1 MDTGQI
7 SLVGTRRALE
17 MIEIHNATFRW
28 NGSAET
34 TPAFCNLSAAV
45 AEGELVAVLGPS
57 GCGKSTLLK
66 CLAGIAELDSG
77 EIRIQGGNQ
86 PLLLFQDAHLFPWL
100 NVEKNVRIGC
110 QLSDHNQGSAVE
122 ATVERVIASIE
133 MQGSRHK
140 YPKELSGG
148 MRQRVAL
155 GRALAAEPRILL
167 MDEPFSALDFLSRQR
182 MGNFLLSIWQ
192 EFSLTILFVTHSIEE
207 ALQLADRI
215 LVMSDAPGTIRD
227 VVEID
232 RSHPRDVSLP
242 AFAAIRKHLIEM
254 LTNDAISEG

>member
-1 MDTGQI
+1 MDTGQV
-7 SLVGTRRALE
+7 SLVGARRALE
-17 MIEIHNATFRW
+17 MIDIHNATFRW
-28 NGSAET
+28 NGSVEA
-34 TPAFCNLSAAV
+34 TPAFRNLSASV

-66 CLAGIAELDSG
+66 CIAGINELDGG
-77 EIRIQGGNQ
+77 EIRIQDGNQ

-100 NVEKNVRIGC
+100 NVDKNIRIGR
-110 QLSDHNQGSAVE
+110 QLSNQSHASNVE
-122 ATVERVIASIE
+122 ASIERVIASIE
-133 MQGSRHK
+133 MQESRNK

-215 LVMSDAPGTIRD
+215 LVMSDAPGTVRD
-227 VVEID
+227 VVEIE
-232 RSHPRDVSLP
+232 RSHPRDVSAP
-242 AFAAIRKHLIEM
+242 EFSAIRKCLIDM
-254 LTNDAISEG
+254 LTNDAGPEG